1 MKWTSLSECGVILIL
16 TYPNYRQ
23 LKNAE
28 SRGNSFPWEE
38 HNNWLS
44 NTKWSASAKH
54 SALKIHIQV
63 ALYRLVMFYPY
74 VCVFMYYVFMYI

>member
-28 SRGNSFPWEE
+28 SRGNSFPREE

-44 NTKWSASAKH
+44 NTKWSA
-54 SALKIHIQV
+54 LKIHIHV
-63 ALYRLVMFYPY
+63 TLYRLVMFYPY